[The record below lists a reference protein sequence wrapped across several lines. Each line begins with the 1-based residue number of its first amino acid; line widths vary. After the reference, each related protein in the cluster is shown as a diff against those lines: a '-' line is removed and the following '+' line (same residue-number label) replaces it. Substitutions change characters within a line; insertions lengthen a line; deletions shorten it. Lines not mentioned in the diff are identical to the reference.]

1 MYSNNAGFKR
11 HALNSWRIVRSVKDH
26 ICNPLKE
33 NFKAYASL
41 LSQKLLALPLL
52 ELVSSL
58 LRSDLEEHSGAFAI
72 FVICGGFFLLSM
84 S

>member
-1 MYSNNAGFKR
+1 MFTAEMYSNNAGFKR

-41 LSQKLLALPLL
+41 LSPKLLALPLL
-52 ELVSSL
+52 AGAGQLFV
-58 LRSDLEEHSGAFAI
+58 EE
-72 FVICGGFFLLSM
+72 
-84 S
+84 